1 MKILI
6 LGLGHVGK
14 ALAERW
20 VAAGHTVVGTTTT
33 PGKVEAL
40 EKIASE
46 VHVLKGEEGE
56 KVARAAE
63 GCDVVIA
70 TVAPAFQTA
79 RTPEERE
86 ATYRAAL
93 VDTCTNAAATGARVI
108 FLSSF
113 SVYGD
118 GGTGADP
125 ISEQTPTSNHE
136 EPSSKYYQ
144 LAEKEVL
151 AKGGTVLR
159 LPDIY
164 GAPGDQSFEDRVKLA
179 HKFMGGKVPFGPNAP
194 LYRIHFQDVV
204 EATDHALKNGL
215 TGVFNVCDNDDLPET
230 NKQIFD
236 ALADKAGV
244 DRLVFLDQIKAPN
257 RKISAQKL
265 YDTGYRVTHSKQAI
279 V

>member
-14 ALAERW
+14 ALAQRW
-20 VAAGHTVVGTTTT
+20 MAAGHEVVGTTTT
-33 PGKVEAL
+33 PSKVADL
-40 EKIASE
+40 EKLVTRVE
-46 VHVLKGEEGE
+46 VLKGEEAD
-56 KVARAAE
+56 KVKAAAE

-93 VDTCTNAAATGARVI
+93 VDTCTNAAAACPNVI

-118 GGTGADP
+118 GGAGSEP
-125 ISEQTPTSNHE
+125 ISEQTPTANHD

-144 LAEKEVL
+144 LAEQAAL
-151 AKGGTVLR
+151 QSGGTVLR

-164 GAPGDQSFEDRVKLA
+164 GAPGDYSFEDRVKLA

-194 LYRIHFQDVV
+194 LYRIHYLDVV
-204 EATDHALKNGL
+204 EATDHALQKGL
-215 TGVFNVCDNDDLPET
+215 KGVYNVCDNDDLPET
-230 NKQIFD
+230 NKVIFD

-244 DRLVFLDQIKAPN
+244 ERLEFLDQIKAPN
-257 RKISAQKL
+257 RKISASKL
-265 YDTGYRVTHSKQAI
+265 YDTGYCVTHSKQAI